1 MTMAWQDK
9 CSSWRSRLSAS
20 RQDDAFSDIE
30 FAVISPKSDL
40 ILGNSNQLANHAM
53 VKANRTILAMASPV
67 MKALFYGPLAVNN
80 GNYIPVIDEMG
91 SVRGFK
97 AMIDFI
103 YDEDKYSIADLLDGK
118 EEITESDQLG
128 RVMELLFYGDKY
140 QIKSLVSFCRNLLL
154 HKIKLNRGNMFTMY
168 NVICKYKLLAVD
180 YQIVTAKIK
189 AIEDAIV
196 EIVILDQDKWPW
208 GAENGHTEGCWK
220 PNVYQIT
227 FKVNQDA
234 LLLFDVDKQRTEFH
248 EACKPHKFHENEFL
262 DESHYRSISWE
273 PMNGCREIAEGK
285 QVHTTKFFAE
295 ANIEN
300 TLQVE
305 MCDGFGSFGFAEHIA
320 TESKAAHGRKFKTD
334 DLEIEIIQVNGKPF
348 EEAIAADERMP
359 IRVLSFQ
366 PLGRVIV

>member
-1 MTMAWQDK
+1 MAWQDK

-40 ILGNSNQLANHAM
+40 TLAM

-67 MKALFYGPLAVNN
+67 MEAQFYGPLSVNN
-80 GNYIPVIDEMG
+80 GNYIPVKDEMG

-103 YDEDKYSIADLLDGK
+103 YNDKYSIADLLTGK
-118 EEITESDQLG
+118 EVITESDQLE

-180 YQIVTAKIK
+180 YQIVIAKIK
-189 AIEDAIV
+189 AFEDAIV
-196 EIVILDQDKWPW
+196 EIVIFESWGNMGSLAVQQTA
-208 GAENGHTEGCWK
+208 GAEK
-220 PNVYQIT
+220 IYQMT
-227 FKVNQDA
+227 FKINKDA
-234 LLLFDVDKQRTEFH
+234 LLVFNVDKQGTEN
-248 EACKPHKFHENEFL
+248 HENMFIG
-262 DESHYRSISWE
+262 SIYRSISWE
-273 PMNGCREIAEGK
+273 PKNGCCEIAEGK
-285 QVHTTKFFAE
+285 EVLSTKFYAE

-305 MCDGFGSFGFAEHIA
+305 MCDGLTFGSFGCGQYMA
-320 TESKAAHGRKFKTD
+320 TESKATHSGKFKKD
-334 DLEIEIIQVNGKPF
+334 DLEIEIIKVNGKPF
-348 EEAIAADERMP
+348 DEAIAANECLP
-359 IRVLSFQ
+359 ISVLSFQ
-366 PLGRVIV
+366 PLGSVIV